1 MKKVAFAWVTEII
14 DFDKRDEAI
23 SFVKDNQGKGYLFT
37 DYQPELYSRE
47 PYSFEEDYEAKME
60 EHYGKFVLHTEATD
74 GSLYVFGNKDVS
86 EFWSVEVKK
95 PYGKY
100 NTGW

>member
-1 MKKVAFAWVTEII
+1 MKRVAFAWVTEII

-23 SFVKDNQGKGYLFT
+23 SFVRNNQGKGYLFT
-37 DYQPELYSRE
+37 DYQPERYSRE
-47 PYSFEEDYEAKME
+47 PFSFEEDYEAKME